1 MGFFEKAGAK
11 AKESFGIGKGLA
23 EDAGAFLGAISP
35 FKGGVTN
42 TPAPGEDLSVGSSSK
57 PMASAGDRARHDA
70 AMRLSQSA
78 IERARGGEG
87 DVAGDIQRQAIAAAR
102 RGGVGIGMV
111 PLALNQAALMGAG
124 ARTDAA
130 LRAYGQEKEVLTG
143 TAEQRQVT
151 WDSLQQKMEDLRS
164 RGRLT
169 EEAVLAMLTGDPWI
183 DDKLRAAAR
192 NAPGGPSLAKAGGNI
207 FGWVTGI
214 GRG

>member
-1 MGFFEKAGAK
+1 MANIFTKAAGK
-11 AKESFGIGKGLA
+11 AKEFAG
-23 EDAGAFLGAISP
+23 DALDVWGEFSP
-35 FKGGVTN
+35 FKAGVGDR
-42 TPAPGEDLSVGSSSK
+42 PRAPEEDLSAGSPSK

-102 RGGVGIGMV
+102 RGGIGMV
-111 PLALNQAALMGAG
+111 PLALNQGALMGAG

-207 FGWVTGI
+207 AGWLTGI